1 MKWVRWEWRKSAT
14 QFFSPIQMKIVKTK
28 WNFWMTRT
36 TKSKYR
42 EAMNQVHNLLWNYP
56 VFSIQCV
63 WWFFSVF
70 YDQERWSSDR
80 GTYHRRPGNNGGGI
94 DLQCGMGLGDRRGEI
109 RGYAINQTY
118 LTYLTR
124 RISRGQVTPYSPY
137 SPKANLDPTQFVYY
151 AHYGTKEDFK
161 TLLHAKYEVHHLSS
175 FQQ

>member
-1 MKWVRWEWRKSAT
+1 M
-14 QFFSPIQMKIVKTK
+14 FDD
-28 WNFWMTRT
+28 
-36 TKSKYR
+36 
-42 EAMNQVHNLLWNYP
+42 
-56 VFSIQCV
+56 
-63 WWFFSVF
+63 FFSVF

-80 GTYHRRPGNNGGGI
+80 GSYHRRPGNNGGGI

-161 TLLHAKYEVHHLSS
+161 TLLHAKYEVHRLSS

>member
-1 MKWVRWEWRKSAT
+1 MTKKGGALIEGVITVGQAT
-14 QFFSPIQMKIVKTK
+14 MGVELISNVA
-28 WNFWMTRT
+28 WDW
-36 TKSKYR
+36 
-42 EAMNQVHNLLWNYP
+42 
-56 VFSIQCV
+56 
-63 WWFFSVF
+63 
-70 YDQERWSSDR
+70 
-80 GTYHRRPGNNGGGI
+80 GTEG
-94 DLQCGMGLGDRRGEI
+94 GEI

-161 TLLHAKYEVHHLSS
+161 TLLHAKYEVHHLPS